1 MNSSAYAAVLV
12 AGLLP
17 LVCAGIAKM
26 GRKDY
31 DNHDP
36 RAWAT
41 QLSGYRAR
49 AQSAQANCHEAFP
62 FFAAGMLAALHAGV
76 VPATVSML
84 GWVYVAIRLAY
95 IWAYVS
101 DRATLRS
108 LVWLAGHGL
117 VVSLFVLAMRAA

>member
-1 MNSSAYAAVLV
+1 MSMVVAPLLA

-17 LVCAGIAKM
+17 VLCAGIAKA

-31 DNHDP
+31 DNRDP

-41 QLSGYRAR
+41 QLEGYRAR
-49 AQSAQANCHEAFP
+49 AQSAQANCHESFP
-62 FFAAGMLAALHAGV
+62 FFAAALLAAVLAGV
-76 VPATVSML
+76 QADSVSTL
-84 GWVYVAIRLAY
+84 GWLYVAVRLAY

-108 LVWLAGHGL
+108 LIWLAGHAVIVWLL
-117 VVSLFVLAMRAA
+117 VTAMRAA